1 MPSTETSRL
10 LGPFKDLGVLV
21 RLDVRPV
28 RCLRSAVGL
37 IGFQAEASWADA
49 FLGTGVW
56 GVVASSG
63 GALCLRTAV
72 GQIGFQKEP
81 SWARFPDGTFVG

>member
-1 MPSTETSRL
+1 MPSAETSRL

-37 IGFQAEASWADA
+37 IGFQTEASWADTL
-49 FLGTGVW
+49 LGTGVW
-56 GVVASSG
+56 GVVACSG
-63 GALCLRTAV
+63 GRSRLWIA
-72 GQIGFQKEP
+72 IGSRE
-81 SWARFPDGTFVG
+81 RD

>member
-28 RCLRSAVGL
+28 RCLRLAVGL
-37 IGFQAEASWADA
+37 IGFQTEAPWADPL
-49 FLGTGVW
+49 LGTGVW
-56 GVVASSG
+56 GVVACSG
-63 GALCLRTAV
+63 GRSRLWIA
-72 GQIGFQKEP
+72 IGSRE
-81 SWARFPDGTFVG
+81 RD